1 MHNIIDELKREEMLD
16 KMEPGRVDRRNRR
29 VEEQAKRKKLNATL
43 KPCPF
48 CGGSAKIV
56 EKLESEGECSYNA
69 IFVQCEKC
77 YARTAVKA
85 SDGYYGEK
93 YDVGGIAELWNRRVE
108 EN

>member
-1 MHNIIDELKREEMLD
+1 MRELA
-16 KMEPGRVDRRNRR
+16 NSS
-29 VEEQAKRKKLNATL
+29 L

-69 IFVQCEKC
+69 IFVQCEK
-77 YARTAVKA
+77 
-85 SDGYYGEK
+85 